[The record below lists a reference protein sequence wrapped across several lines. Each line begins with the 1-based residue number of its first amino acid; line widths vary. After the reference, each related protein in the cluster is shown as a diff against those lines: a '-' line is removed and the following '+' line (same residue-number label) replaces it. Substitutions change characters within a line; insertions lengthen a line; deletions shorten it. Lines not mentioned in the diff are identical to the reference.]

1 MSYKEFLVWLKQGD
15 WLARKL
21 ASKLKAVT
29 GLAREQRVKHAFDLQ
44 LTLTLRGF
52 WRLDSG

>member
-29 GLAREQRVKHAFDLQ
+29 GPAREQRVKHAFDLQ

-52 WRLDSG
+52 WSLDSG